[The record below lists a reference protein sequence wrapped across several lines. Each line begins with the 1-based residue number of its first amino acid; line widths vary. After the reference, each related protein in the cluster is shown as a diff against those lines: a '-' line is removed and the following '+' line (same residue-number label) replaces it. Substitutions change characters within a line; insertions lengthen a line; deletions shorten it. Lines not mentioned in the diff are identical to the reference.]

1 MITFKKITFQNL
13 LSVGNKPVTI
23 NLNNHKTTLIHGTNG
38 SGKSLILDALC
49 YVLFN
54 KSFRGVNL
62 PSLVN
67 TANKKALLVEI
78 EFEIGKT
85 KYHVLRGIKPKVF
98 KIYRDGKEL
107 DQQASDKDNQGYLER
122 NILKMNQKTFMQV
135 VILGSGN
142 YEPFMAM
149 NASSRRECVEDLLDI
164 KIFTTMSVLAK
175 EKLSSLKANLSTIK
189 GDISKEE
196 YNIEIQEDRVKDI
209 ENRSEDDIKELQE
222 KVTKLKNESVVLASE
237 IVDLK
242 KHSSEVSAEIDLL
255 LEKRPDKKHKQYNDI
270 TVGLNQK
277 LKSVKDNI
285 SFYTDNESCHT
296 CGQSI
301 DSTTKAKNIT
311 KYTEEKG
318 NLEEAIVSAS
328 KIINK
333 LTSKLENVQEKRDYK
348 QNVDKEIYTKE
359 LLCNAKE
366 NSIND
371 TMRSISKMQDDTS
384 MIDKERQLLEI
395 YNQRIASLQSKK
407 DDMVNQLGELDLV
420 VSLLKE
426 SGIKAQIVKNYLP
439 VMNKLIRKYLGDLEF
454 PIHFKLNSEFKETVA
469 SPYHQDF
476 VYESFSEGQKGRIDI
491 ALLLTWR
498 EIGKIKNS
506 VSTNMLFLDEVFSSS
521 LDETGKECLFGLI
534 RYGMKDTNT
543 FVIDHTLSNTYK
555 DRFEESIEVKME
567 RGFSQYLPT
576 KDVS

>member
-1 MITFKKITFQNL
+1 
-13 LSVGNKPVTI
+13 
-23 NLNNHKTTLIHGTNG
+23 
-38 SGKSLILDALC
+38 
-49 YVLFN
+49 
-54 KSFRGVNL
+54 
-62 PSLVN
+62 
-67 TANKKALLVEI
+67 
-78 EFEIGKT
+78 
-85 KYHVLRGIKPKVF
+85 
-98 KIYRDGKEL
+98 
-107 DQQASDKDNQGYLER
+107 
-122 NILKMNQKTFMQV
+122 MQV

-164 KIFTTMSVLAK
+164 KIFTTMAVLAK
-175 EKLSSLKANLSTIK
+175 EKLSSLKANLSTVK

-196 YNIEIQEDRVKDI
+196 YNIEIQEERVKDI

-222 KVTKLKNESVVLASE
+222 KVTKLKNESVILAAE

-242 KHSSEVSAEIDLL
+242 KHSVEVSNEIDLL
-255 LEKRPDKKHKQYNDI
+255 LEKKPEKKHKQYNDI

-301 DSTTKAKNIT
+301 DSKTKAENIT

-348 QNVDKEIYTKE
+348 QSVDKEIYTKE
-359 LLCNAKE
+359 LISNAKE
-366 NSIND
+366 SSIKD
-371 TMRSISKMQDDTS
+371 TMRSIGKMQDDTS
-384 MIDKERQLLEI
+384 MIDKERQLLEMYRQKI
-395 YNQRIASLQSKK
+395 VSLQSKK
-407 DDMVNQLGELDLV
+407 DEMVTQLGELDLV
-420 VSLLKE
+420 VNMLKE

-576 KDVS
+576 KDVL